1 MQNSGF
7 LNLNKPLNFTSHDC
21 VGKMRK
27 LLKIKKIGHGG
38 TLDPS
43 ATGVLPIAIGRVT
56 RLLQFLPETKAY
68 LAKIRFGLRTNTD
81 DLDGDILERNLSPD
95 LTLEQVKIHLPSFL
109 GEIEQI
115 PPAFSAIKQG
125 GTPLYKL
132 ARKGEAVEVPTRI
145 VKIENLEVLNW
156 VEGDFPEL
164 ELKITC
170 GSGTYIRAIARDLGN
185 LVKVGAT
192 LVSLERSLS
201 CGMKIENSLTFS
213 EIEQKIKTDQLILI
227 APTEM
232 LTHLPEIILDET
244 TGKRW
249 CQGQKI
255 TIDHINN
262 LALTSSIRVKN
273 DQDLLLGIGELN
285 LVEDQPL
292 LKAKVVLEPCD
303 K

>member
-1 MQNSGF
+1 MQDSGF
-7 LNLNKPLNFTSHDC
+7 LNLNKPLDFTSHDC

-27 LLKIKKIGHGG
+27 LLKTKKIGHGG

-68 LAKIRFGLRTNTD
+68 LAKIRFGIRTNTD
-81 DLDGDILERNLSPD
+81 DLAGDILESNLSPHLSLAD
-95 LTLEQVKIHLPSFL
+95 VKLHLPSFL

-132 ARKGEAVEVPTRI
+132 ARKGEAVVVPTRI

-170 GSGTYIRAIARDLGN
+170 GSGTYIRAIARDIGS

-201 CGMKIENSLTFS
+201 CGMNIEDSLTFT
-213 EIEQKIKTDQLILI
+213 EIEQKIKTDQLTLI
-227 APTEM
+227 VPAQM
-232 LTHLPEIILDET
+232 LTHLPEISLDET
-244 TGKRW
+244 SAKRW
-249 CQGQKI
+249 CQGQKMI
-255 TIDHINN
+255 IDS
-262 LALTSSIRVKN
+262 LAHLPLNTAIRVKN
-273 DQDLLLGIGELN
+273 EQDLLLGIGELN

-292 LKAKVVLEPCD
+292 FKAKVVLEPY
-303 K
+303 